1 MKPTQ
6 IAVAALAAALVLAAH
21 AQTNV
26 YRWTD
31 KDGKV
36 HFSDT
41 PPPEDAK
48 EASQKRMGGGG
59 ADDAPLPYATQVA
72 ARRNP
77 VTLYTGTDCGDL
89 CAQGRALLDRRGI
102 PYAEKDAQNNRA
114 DREALRKLVGSLEV
128 PALIVGEMKTKG
140 YDEDSWNSALDSAGY
155 PRTRLPGQP
164 SQRTPPASASAP
176 AAEPAPENK

>member
-1 MKPTQ
+1 MKTTE
-6 IAVAALAAALVLAAH
+6 IAVAALAAALVLAAQ
-21 AQTNV
+21 AQTTV

-31 KDGKV
+31 KDGKI
-36 HFSDT
+36 HFSET

-48 EASQKRMGGGG
+48 DASQKRLGGGG
-59 ADDAPLPYATQVA
+59 DEAPLPYATQVA

-77 VTLYTGTDCGDL
+77 VTLYTGTDCGEL
-89 CAQGRALLDRRGI
+89 CAQGRALLERRGI
-102 PYAEKDAQNNRA
+102 PFAEKDAQNNPA

-128 PALIVGEMKTKG
+128 PALIVGENKTKG
-140 YDEDSWNSALDSAGY
+140 YDENSWNSALDGAGY

-164 SQRTPPASASAP
+164 SLRTPPPGPAAP

>member
-1 MKPTQ
+1 MRTTQ
-6 IAVAALAAALVLAAH
+6 IAVAALAATLMLAAQ
-21 AQTNV
+21 AQTTV

-36 HFSDT
+36 HFSDA

-48 EASQKRMGGGG
+48 EASQKRLGGG
-59 ADDAPLPYATQVA
+59 AEDAPLPYATQIA

-89 CAQGRALLDRRGI
+89 CTQGRALLERRGI
-102 PYAEKDAQNNRA
+102 PYAEKDAQNNPA

-128 PALIVGEMKTKG
+128 PALIVGENKTKG
-140 YDEDSWNSALDSAGY
+140 YDEDSWNSALDAGGY

-164 SQRTPPASASAP
+164 SLRTPPPGPAAP